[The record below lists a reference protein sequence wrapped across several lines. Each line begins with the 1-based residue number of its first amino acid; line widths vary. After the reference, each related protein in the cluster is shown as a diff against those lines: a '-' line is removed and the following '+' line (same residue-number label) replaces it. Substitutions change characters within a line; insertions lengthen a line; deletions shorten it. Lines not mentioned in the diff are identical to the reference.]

1 MLVLSVALLL
11 GLWLPGSAAF
21 VPGTGAAPTRSGRSA
36 FSARPLRSPSVM
48 LTSPALTALLPLA
61 SANDVSA
68 FKASGAADVLGSIEI
83 GVLVLGVAV
92 R

>member
-1 MLVLSVALLL
+1 VYSSRQICLS
-11 GLWLPGSAAF
+11 
-21 VPGTGAAPTRSGRSA
+21 
-36 FSARPLRSPSVM
+36 
-48 LTSPALTALLPLA
+48 
-61 SANDVSA
+61 VSA